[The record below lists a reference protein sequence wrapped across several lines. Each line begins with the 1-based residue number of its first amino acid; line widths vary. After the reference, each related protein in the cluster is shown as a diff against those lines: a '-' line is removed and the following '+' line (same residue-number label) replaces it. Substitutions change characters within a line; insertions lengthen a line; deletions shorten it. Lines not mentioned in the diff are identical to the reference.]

1 MIEKIIFASKNK
13 HKIEE
18 IKNMFSGSVKNII
31 PLDDEYDDIIE
42 DGNSFYENAFI
53 KSNHVYKNLNTVS
66 LGDDS
71 GLCIEAL
78 DGKPGIFS
86 ARYAGEQATQEQK
99 IEKILIEMNNVSDI
113 EKRKA
118 YFATSAVLIIS
129 DNLLI
134 HTKGFVYGLISF
146 EPHGSDGFG
155 YDPIFIPDGY
165 DKTFAELG
173 SEIKNSISHRYIA
186 MAKMSNIISN
196 MYSYANR

>member
-18 IKNMFSGSVKNII
+18 IKNMFSDSIKNII
-31 PLDDEYDDIIE
+31 PLNDEYEDIIE

-53 KSNHVYKNLNTVS
+53 KSSHVYKDLNTIS
-66 LGDDS
+66 LADDS
-71 GLCIEAL
+71 GLCIHAL
-78 DGKPGIFS
+78 DGKPGVFS
-86 ARYAGEQATQEQK
+86 ARYAGEHATQEQK
-99 IEKILIEMNNVSDI
+99 IEKILTEMDNVSDI

-118 YFATSAVLIIS
+118 YFVTSAVLIIS
-129 DNLLI
+129 DSLLI
-134 HTKGFVYGLISF
+134 HTEGFVYGSISF
-146 EPHGSDGFG
+146 KPYGSEGFG

-186 MAKMSNIISN
+186 MSKMTNIISN
-196 MYSYANR
+196 MYSYPNR

>member
-31 PLDDEYDDIIE
+31 PLDDEYEDIIE

-53 KSNHVYKNLNTVS
+53 KSNHVYKNLNTIS
-66 LGDDS
+66 LADDS
-71 GLCIEAL
+71 GICIDAL
-78 DGKPGIFS
+78 DGSPGIFS
-86 ARYAGEQATQEQK
+86 ARYAGEDATQKQK
-99 IEKILIEMNNVSDI
+99 IDKILIEMNNVLDI

-118 YFATSAVLIIS
+118 YFVTSAVLIIS

-134 HTKGFVYGLISF
+134 HTEGFVYGSISF
-146 EPHGSDGFG
+146 EPHGSEGFG
-155 YDPIFIPDGY
+155 YDPIFIPCGY

-173 SEIKNSISHRYIA
+173 SDIKNTISHRHIA
-186 MAKMSNIISN
+186 MSKMSDIISN
-196 MYSYANR
+196 MYSYPNR